1 MVAIRR
7 LSIHAMSRLIDPFQ
21 RTIRYL
27 RVSVTDR
34 CNYRCFYCMPSQ
46 DMEWEARSEFL
57 TFEEL
62 TRVIRLFTELGV
74 DKVRITGGEPLVR
87 RGILDFVRQ
96 LKALEGL
103 KDLSLSTNAHLLAEH
118 AQALREAGVGR
129 VNISL
134 DSLKPEVFRR
144 ITRNGDLDAVIAG
157 IDAALAAGMHPVKL
171 NMVVMRG
178 LNDGEIEAMLD
189 FALARGADLRY
200 IETMPVGRAGIEGTD
215 HFMPAV
221 EILARLKHH
230 LGSELTPTTQSRG
243 AGPARYYELANGR
256 ARVGVISALSRHFCD
271 DCNRVRLTAK
281 GDLVLCLGQEDRV
294 SLRDGLRSGLDD
306 DAMKALIRDA
316 IARKPRSHDFNE
328 DKHRVALRHMSSL
341 GG

>member
-1 MVAIRR
+1 MTQLV
-7 LSIHAMSRLIDPFQ
+7 DPFQ

-46 DMEWEARSEFL
+46 GMVWEERSHFL
-57 TFEEL
+57 TFEEMS
-62 TRVIRLFTELGV
+62 RIIRLFTELGV
-74 DKVRITGGEPLVR
+74 DKVRLTGGEPLVR
-87 RGILDFVRQ
+87 RGILDFVKQ
-96 LKALEGL
+96 LSALPGL
-103 KDLSLSTNAHLLAEH
+103 KDLSMSTNAHLLGDKAGI
-118 AQALREAGVGR
+118 LRAAGVSR

-134 DSLKPEVFRR
+134 DSLRPEVFRR
-144 ITRNGDLDAVIAG
+144 ITRNGELQPVLEG
-157 IDAALAAGMHPVKL
+157 IDAALAAGMDPVKL

-178 LNDGEIEAMLD
+178 LNDDEIEAMFD
-189 FALARGADLRY
+189 YAVERGADLRY
-200 IETMPVGRAGIEGTD
+200 IETMPVGEAGIDGTG

-221 EILARLKHH
+221 EILERLKRHA
-230 LGSELTPTTQSRG
+230 GAELVPVKGGKG
-243 AGPARYYELANGR
+243 AGPARYYQGGEGP
-256 ARVGVISALSRHFCD
+256 ARGGVISALSRHFCD

-306 DAMKALIRDA
+306 EAMKALIRAA
-316 IARKPRSHDFNE
+316 IARKPRSHEFN
-328 DKHRVALRHMSSL
+328 DDTSKVALRHMSSL

>member
-1 MVAIRR
+1 MPK
-7 LSIHAMSRLIDPFQ
+7 LTDPFQ

-34 CNYRCFYCMPSQ
+34 CNYRCFYCMPLRGVP
-46 DMEWEARSEFL
+46 WEERDQFL

-74 DKVRITGGEPLVR
+74 DKVRLTGGEPLVR
-87 RGILDFVRQ
+87 RGILEFVRQ
-96 LKALEGL
+96 LSRLPGL
-103 KDLSLSTNAHLLAEH
+103 ADLSMSTNAHLLADH
-118 AQALREAGVGR
+118 ARDLKEAGVSR

-134 DSLKPEVFRR
+134 DSLRPEVFRR
-144 ITRNGDLDAVIAG
+144 ITRNGDLEAVLAG
-157 IDAALAAGMHPVKL
+157 IDAALAAGMEPVKL

-178 LNDGEIEAMLD
+178 LNDDEIEPMFDYAVE
-189 FALARGADLRY
+189 RGADLRF
-200 IETMPVGRAGIEGTD
+200 IETMPVGEAGIDGTD

-221 EILARLKHH
+221 EILARLKAHA
-230 LGSELTPTTQSRG
+230 GAELVPVKGGKG
-243 AGPARYYELANGR
+243 AGPARYYQVGQGP

-294 SLRDGLRSGLDD
+294 SLRDGLRQGLDD
-306 DAMKALIRDA
+306 EEMKAIIRAA
-316 IARKPRSHDFNE
+316 IARKPRSHEFNS
-328 DKHRVALRHMSSL
+328 DTRRVALRHMSSL

>member
-1 MVAIRR
+1 MTR
-7 LSIHAMSRLIDPFQ
+7 LVDPFG
-21 RTIRYL
+21 REIRYL

-34 CNYRCFYCMPSQ
+34 CNYRCFYCMP
-46 DMEWEARSEFL
+46 MHGVAWEAREEFL

-74 DKVRITGGEPLVR
+74 DKVRLTGGEPLVR

-96 LKALEGL
+96 LSQLPGL
-103 KDLSLSTNAHLLAEH
+103 NDLSMSTNAHLLAD
-118 AQALREAGVGR
+118 QAEALHQAGVRR

-134 DSLKPEVFRR
+134 DSLDPDVFRE
-144 ITRNGDLDAVIAG
+144 ITRNGELDAVLKG

-171 NMVVMRG
+171 NMVVMKG
-178 LNDGEIEAMLD
+178 LNDGEIEAMFD
-189 FALARGADLRY
+189 YAVARGADLRY
-200 IETMPVGRAGIEGTD
+200 IETMPVGEAGIDGTG

-221 EILARLKHH
+221 EILDRLKRHA
-230 LGSELTPTTQSRG
+230 GAELVPVKGGKG
-243 AGPARYYELANGR
+243 AGPARYYQVGEGP

-294 SLRDGLRSGLDD
+294 SLRDGLRAGLDD
-306 DAMKALIRDA
+306 EAMKEQIRAA

-328 DKHRVALRHMSSL
+328 DRSRVALRHMSSL

>member
-1 MVAIRR
+1 MEAGSTNMTR
-7 LSIHAMSRLIDPFQ
+7 LVDPFQ

-46 DMEWEARSEFL
+46 GMEWEERSEFL
-57 TFEEL
+57 TFEEM

-74 DKVRITGGEPLVR
+74 DKVRLTGGEPLVR

-96 LKALEGL
+96 LSALPGL
-103 KDLSLSTNAHLLAEH
+103 KDLSMSTNAHLLADKAE
-118 AQALREAGVGR
+118 ALRAAGVGR

-134 DSLKPEVFRR
+134 DSLRPEVFRK
-144 ITRNGDLDAVIAG
+144 ITRNGELGPVLEG
-157 IDAALAAGMHPVKL
+157 IDAALAAGMEPVKL

-178 LNDGEIEAMLD
+178 LNDGEIETMLD
-189 FALARGADLRY
+189 YAHARGADLRY
-200 IETMPVGRAGIEGTD
+200 IETMPVGEAGIDGTD

-221 EILARLKHH
+221 EILARLKQHV
-230 LGSELTPTTQSRG
+230 GAELVPAKGGKG
-243 AGPARYYELANGR
+243 AGPARYYQLGEGPV
-256 ARVGVISALSRHFCD
+256 RVGVISALSRHFCD

-306 DAMKALIRDA
+306 DAMKAVIRAA
-316 IARKPRSHDFNE
+316 IDRKPRSHEFN
-328 DKHRVALRHMSSL
+328 DDTSKVALRHMSSL